1 MDDSQKWIMSKT
13 HKISGHLNK
22 KGAEQDPS
30 QMSDSKGGF
39 DHDMMPESV
48 EDSIGLHMDEQ
59 LAKNPLK
66 HSESGG
72 NNEIDIMDSAN
83 FN

>member
-1 MDDSQKWIMSKT
+1 MSKT
-13 HKISGHLNK
+13 HKITGQLHDLNNE
-22 KGAEQDPS
+22 GIEDTA

-59 LAKNPLK
+59 LANEQLKN
-66 HSESGG
+66 
-72 NNEIDIMDSAN
+72 
-83 FN
+83 

>member
-1 MDDSQKWIMSKT
+1 
-13 HKISGHLNK
+13 
-22 KGAEQDPS
+22 
-30 QMSDSKGGF
+30 MSDSKGGF

-48 EDSIGLHMDEQ
+48 DDSIGLHMDEQ

-66 HSESGG
+66 HHESRSK
-72 NNEIDIMDSAN
+72 EELDIMDSAN

>member
-1 MDDSQKWIMSKT
+1 MSKT

-22 KGAEQDPS
+22 KADRGVANDPS

-48 EDSIGLHMDEQ
+48 EDSIGLHMDE
-59 LAKNPLK
+59 
-66 HSESGG
+66 
-72 NNEIDIMDSAN
+72 
-83 FN
+83 